1 LFYLLACVVT
11 IVKRGFGGYTPNAK
25 VLMAVVKKRRY
36 GNKVDANT
44 ETTSGACINIMD
56 IDINLEPGPGGT
68 DQNVESK
75 TQADSAI

>member
-1 LFYLLACVVT
+1 
-11 IVKRGFGGYTPNAK
+11 
-25 VLMAVVKKRRY
+25 MAVVKKRRY